1 MKNKSGSKNNE
12 VFKQSLNILGFQ
24 NNKKENVQ
32 DQDQD
37 QVKTQ
42 NLSNNIGTCTNSQGI
57 IGNEV
62 AQEFI
67 NGVENLELEQ
77 ILQVFKWMVNTC
89 NLENI
94 QNIITIEKKLPNTNK
109 KKQIK
114 PLLVKFIR
122 TTSYL
127 ALGAGIVFFAGNLL
141 LGNGFLPA
149 ISVAASGVFQK
160 QKKKFGESIL
170 TETPELVTK
179 SFQLIKENISPIPIQ
194 QIPFLPSPDKQILK
208 LKDLLI
214 QQAGDLQK
222 GLINSQKLN
231 AREIFEQRKHVQL
244 STLSKHKLHQASTQF
259 HYQNSNQILRGG
271 NNVSEL
277 FTTIAA
283 TLGIGKGIW
292 KLFGGKKNEN
302 NNKVKIDSDNLNAST
317 NSTINTAIVAKSKE
331 DVVTDKTN
339 IIEPVPQQTF
349 MGIAMTI
356 WSHMINNYK
365 TYAFFIF
372 LISLVIITW
381 QDIKR
386 IEKGEKILVDIIKS
400 TIKELKKS
408 IKKKEIPRWLEDIRK
423 NKEELKKMYDDW
435 QIEVQKQNISLD
447 SSEDNSQS
455 LPAETIEEVDERYD
469 PYRDLEMNQ
478 EPPPNLAYVD
488 KSEKKYSNVFLPKD
502 ILPKEF
508 NHDNVF
514 PDDELFDEDL

>member
-24 NNKKENVQ
+24 NNKKENV
-32 DQDQD
+32 QDQD

-214 QQAGDLQK
+214 QQAGD
-222 GLINSQKLN
+222 
-231 AREIFEQRKHVQL
+231 
-244 STLSKHKLHQASTQF
+244 
-259 HYQNSNQILRGG
+259 Y
-271 NNVSEL
+271 
-277 FTTIAA
+277 
-283 TLGIGKGIW
+283 
-292 KLFGGKKNEN
+292 KK
-302 NNKVKIDSDNLNAST
+302 D
-317 NSTINTAIVAKSKE
+317 
-331 DVVTDKTN
+331 
-339 IIEPVPQQTF
+339 
-349 MGIAMTI
+349 
-356 WSHMINNYK
+356 
-365 TYAFFIF
+365 
-372 LISLVIITW
+372 
-381 QDIKR
+381 
-386 IEKGEKILVDIIKS
+386 
-400 TIKELKKS
+400 
-408 IKKKEIPRWLEDIRK
+408 
-423 NKEELKKMYDDW
+423 
-435 QIEVQKQNISLD
+435 
-447 SSEDNSQS
+447 
-455 LPAETIEEVDERYD
+455 
-469 PYRDLEMNQ
+469 
-478 EPPPNLAYVD
+478 
-488 KSEKKYSNVFLPKD
+488 
-502 ILPKEF
+502 
-508 NHDNVF
+508 
-514 PDDELFDEDL
+514 